1 MPTIQAAA
9 DTCPCDVNVAL
20 RRGSEYSPQSTAL
33 ARLQTFSGWWT
44 GSATVTWL
52 FEVPSGTTQTI
63 QLMTPAIAYT
73 GDDESSFATGAITAI
88 YVPFGPDG
96 GSTLP
101 EAAGTERAPAMV
113 TAP

>member
-1 MPTIQAAA
+1 
-9 DTCPCDVNVAL
+9 V
-20 RRGSEYSPQSTAL
+20 

-44 GSATVTWL
+44 GNATVTWL

-63 QLMTPAIAYT
+63 ELMTPAIAST
-73 GDDESSFATGAITAI
+73 GEDESSFATGAITAI

-101 EAAGTERAPAMV
+101 EDVTTELAPISV
-113 TAP
+113 EP